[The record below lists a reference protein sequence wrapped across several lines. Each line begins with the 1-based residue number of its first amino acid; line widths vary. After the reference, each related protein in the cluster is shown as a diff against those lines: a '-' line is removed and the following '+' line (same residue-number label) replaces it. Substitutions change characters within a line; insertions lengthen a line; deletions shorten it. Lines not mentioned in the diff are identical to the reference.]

1 MLTRAYLGPHAQSPI
16 PVWRRQPRWRGES
29 ELGQCHWPV
38 GGSAGSLSQWVLGL
52 VGHFSPVWGPGRGQG
67 RIDRE
72 GRSWFCGPGADE
84 EGETQKFHVKVRPW
98 AAWLQTLC
106 T

>member
-1 MLTRAYLGPHAQSPI
+1 MLRALSLCGEGSLDGEGNQSWVSVI
-16 PVWRRQPRWRGES
+16 G
-29 ELGQCHWPV
+29 L

-52 VGHFSPVWGPGRGQG
+52 VGYFSPVWGPGRGQG
-67 RIDRE
+67 KTGGE

-98 AAWLQTLC
+98 AAWLQSLC